1 MTEFSPPYSVTPSGF
16 KIPLTFK
23 QGFRFAPPPACI
35 LSHLRRSWRDSLDF
49 PLQYAARRVPTLQK
63 GGRPRA
69 GGRGMHRGRPGEGG
83 GGAGGSRTHVRT
95 RKPHAFYTLIPDF
108 IFERRQDLDH
118 QPAPYPLKFHQDGEA
133 HPDYFRFSCA
143 AGSSDS
149 EQHPW
154 GDVSFPHLVKELS

>member
-16 KIPLTFK
+16 KIPPHLQAGVSLRSTACLYSVAPSALVP
-23 QGFRFAPPPACI
+23 RFPRFSPPV
-35 LSHLRRSWRDSLDF
+35 RG
-49 PLQYAARRVPTLQK
+49 RRVPTLQK

-118 QPAPYPLKFHQDGEA
+118 QPAPYPLRFHHDGEA

-154 GDVSFPHLVKELS
+154 GDVSFPHLVKDLS